1 MKTIDRARQ
10 TSGPTRYEWFVL
22 GDINGFFGLAF
33 DNFTVLSFF
42 AGILILGF
50 QFPAEIVFKRMFPG
64 TAFGVLVGD
73 VIYTWM
79 AFRLAKRT
87 GNPRVTAMPLGL
99 DTPSTIGLALTVL
112 GPAFIA
118 LKAQGMAPQDAAMM
132 TWYIGM
138 ATMVFIGLLK
148 LVLSF
153 AGPWIQR
160 VVPQAGLLW
169 ALAGIG
175 LAPLR

>member
-1 MKTIDRARQ
+1 MKTVDRPAEKSSP
-10 TSGPTRYEWFVL
+10 SGYEWFVL

-33 DNFTVLSFF
+33 DNFTVLSFL
-42 AGILILGF
+42 AGILIFGF
-50 QFPAEIVFKRMFPG
+50 QFPADIIYRRMFPG

-79 AFRLAKRT
+79 AFRLSKRT
-87 GNPRVTAMPLGL
+87 GNATVTAMPLGL

-112 GPAFIA
+112 GPAFVA
-118 LKAQGMAPQDAAMM
+118 LKSQGMAPQDAAMM

-138 ATMVFIGLLK
+138 ATMVSIGVLK

-153 AGPWIQR
+153 AGSWIQR
-160 VVPQAGLLW
+160 MVPQ
-169 ALAGIG
+169 
-175 LAPLR
+175 

>member
-1 MKTIDRARQ
+1 
-10 TSGPTRYEWFVL
+10 
-22 GDINGFFGLAF
+22 
-33 DNFTVLSFF
+33 
-42 AGILILGF
+42 
-50 QFPAEIVFKRMFPG
+50 MFPG
-64 TAFGVLVGD
+64 FSFD
-73 VIYTWM
+73 VSVAAAIYTWM

-87 GNPRVTAMPLGL
+87 GNARVTAMPLGL

-118 LKAQGMAPQDAAMM
+118 LKAQGMAPSDAAMM

-138 ATMVFIGLLK
+138 ATMIFMGLLK

-160 VVPQAGLLW
+160 VVPQAGLLGSLSGVGI
-169 ALAGIG
+169 ALMG
-175 LAPLR
+175 